1 MTQSNKYKNEQ
12 KVLRGE
18 AASLAD
24 FLNRLAVN
32 LDNVDGLY
40 RERLKEK
47 YPKTFLHMRFA
58 LTQLDC
64 AWGELAKQELKD
76 KGLREA

>member
-1 MTQSNKYKNEQ
+1 MTQSNKYENEQ
-12 KVLRGE
+12 KILRGE

-24 FLNRLAVN
+24 FLNRLAVD

-58 LTQLDC
+58 LTQLDR
-64 AWGELAKQELKD
+64 AWVELEKQELKD

>member
-1 MTQSNKYKNEQ
+1 MTQSNRYKNEQ
-12 KVLRGE
+12 KILRGE

-24 FLNRLAVN
+24 FLNRLAAN
-32 LDNVDGLY
+32 LDKVDGLY
-40 RERLKEK
+40 RERLKKK
-47 YPKTFLHMRFA
+47 YPKTFHHMRYA

-64 AWGELAKQELKD
+64 AWVELEKQELKD